1 MRNPATI
8 PSWLVSAALHL
19 MLLLAFGL
27 LTTAGTP
34 VGSAEEPGRTVGIV
48 LARRTADKRE
58 YFSPDNAPAEQITDA
73 TPADITPLGQ
83 GRPKSAAESPAP
95 VDAAEFLPKTPLI
108 GPGDLAGGGP
118 TGAQGATTGKAASN
132 AVGGGAK
139 TSVFGLE
146 GEGHK
151 FVYVF
156 DRSASMSEPRG
167 LPLAAAKYELISSLR
182 SLGATHQFLIIFFNH
197 EEPRVFNPTG
207 QPGRLVFADDANRE
221 AARRFVERVTADGGT
236 RPEAAL
242 VAAVKTRP
250 DVIFFLTDGQ
260 DLDYAMIERITRLN
274 RGGASI
280 HCIEFA
286 AGPGGQNQLLIRL
299 ASMNGGKHVRV
310 NTQRLG
316 EPQQR

>member
-8 PSWLVSAALHL
+8 PAWLVSAVLHL
-19 MLLLAFGL
+19 ILLLAFGL

-34 VGSAEEPGRTVGIV
+34 TGSAEEPGRTVGIV
-48 LARRTADKRE
+48 LAKRTDNKRE
-58 YFSPDNAPAEQITDA
+58 YFSPEQNILDQVTD
-73 TPADITPLGQ
+73 TPAATDGSVGEGIRLPQ
-83 GRPKSAAESPAP
+83 GATESPAP
-95 VDAAEFLPKTPLI
+95 VDANEFLPKTPLI

-118 TGAQGATTGKAASN
+118 KGAGDATTGKAASK
-132 AVGGGAK
+132 AVPGGAK

-167 LPLAAAKYELISSLR
+167 LPLAAAKYELVSSLR
-182 SLGATHQFLIIFFNH
+182 SLDKTHQFLIIFFNH

-207 QPGRLVFADDANRE
+207 QPGRLVFADDVNRE
-221 AARRFVERVTADGGT
+221 AARRFVDRITADGGT

-260 DLDYAMIERITRLN
+260 DLDYAMIERITRTN

-286 AGPGGQNQLLIRL
+286 AGGGGQNQLLIRL

-310 NTQRLG
+310 NTQTLD
-316 EPQQR
+316 QR